1 MVDILVVFNFFY
13 YKMTMEKC
21 MCACMC
27 EGAYVNV
34 HVVYA
39 YFLFEEWF

>member
-1 MVDILVVFNFFY
+1 
-13 YKMTMEKC
+13 
-21 MCACMC
+21 MC

-39 YFLFEEWF
+39 YFLFEEWFWQLLLKGLSHKFQQYYHFAII